1 MGLLRSPAGY
11 FECDEHMLD
20 TFIYVLIRGAA
31 EWGAGEGMYGCVRVG
46 EGVVLG
52 RAGVTGEVS
61 AYLQA
66 RWGPRQMPIRVKEER
81 KIGGVGSALSRLG
94 DQCVLQ
100 GVGGGSIYHV
110 YLCFK
115 LESFYCVDCR
125 MACVRKRAH
134 IYVCAC
140 VGMGLDG
147 GGDLRSL
154 LCG

>member
-1 MGLLRSPAGY
+1 M
-11 FECDEHMLD
+11 
-20 TFIYVLIRGAA
+20 
-31 EWGAGEGMYGCVRVG
+31 
-46 EGVVLG
+46 
-52 RAGVTGEVS
+52 TGEVS

-66 RWGPRQMPIRVKEER
+66 RWGPHQMPIRVKEER

-140 VGMGLDG
+140 VGMGLG
-147 GGDLRSL
+147 GGGGFAESL
-154 LCG
+154 VWLTVEVMTRYFLDELGVGECACSGANPALDQERGGGRKPLPMTSSGRRKLVK